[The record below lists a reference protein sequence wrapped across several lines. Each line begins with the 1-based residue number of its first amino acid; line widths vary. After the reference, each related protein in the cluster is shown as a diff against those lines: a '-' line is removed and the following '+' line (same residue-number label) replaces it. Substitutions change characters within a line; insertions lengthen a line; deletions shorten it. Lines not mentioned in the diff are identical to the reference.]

1 MQSRVFL
8 FKLNSAKLL
17 ASIQQHNQVPAM
29 NVYFGTVARAAP
41 VSEGG
46 SLFKL
51 DWERKSIIREVP
63 NVPVEPSLYHDPNAR
78 GNVRGVRGIR
88 ICNDEIFAADYH
100 TLNVFDRDL
109 NLKRRI
115 THGLMVGLHETQIV
129 GSSIWVTSTTLD
141 AALKYRLDDGSM
153 EESYWPREMPEFQ
166 EALDLEPLPI
176 DKSID
181 NRLNYLE
188 QKTFRG
194 SSHLHLN
201 AVCEFRGEVYALF
214 HSKCCVANLTR
225 GTIVIQDEKLKHAH
239 NLMMEEP
246 GVVYINDT
254 HRTVVREY
262 DLETGQQI
270 RAIDIKKMRG
280 IKSLLLKSAAR
291 AIKEMGVTFFGSK
304 RKATAK
310 PLYLRGLS
318 ITDDFIFAG
327 FSPATIVR
335 IDKASGEL
343 VDYYFHST
351 DMRVCIHGLTC
362 G

>member
-1 MQSRVFL
+1 MD
-8 FKLNSAKLL
+8 
-17 ASIQQHNQVPAM
+17 I
-29 NVYFGTVARAAP
+29 YFGTVARAAP

-51 DWERKSIIREVP
+51 DWDSKTIVKEVP

-88 ICNDEIFAADYH
+88 IYNNEVIAADYH
-100 TLNVFDRDL
+100 TLNIFDRDL
-109 NLKRRI
+109 NLRRKL
-115 THGLMVGLHETQIV
+115 THGLMVGFHETHLE

-141 AALKYRLDDGSM
+141 AALKYRLEDG
-153 EESYWPREMPEFQ
+153 ELEASYWPREMPEFQ
-166 EALDLEPLPI
+166 KSLDLEPLPI

-194 SSHLHLN
+194 PSHLHLN
-201 AVCEFRGEVYALF
+201 AVCEFRGEIYALF
-214 HSKCCVANLTR
+214 HSKCLVANLSR

-239 NLMMEEP
+239 NLVMEEP
-246 GVVYINDT
+246 GVVYVNDT

-262 DLETGQQI
+262 DLESGKQI

-280 IKSLLLKSAAR
+280 IKSLLLKSAAH
-291 AIKEMGVTFFGSK
+291 AIKEMGVSFFGSK

-318 ITDDFIFAG
+318 ITPDYIFAG
-327 FSPATIVR
+327 FSPATIVC
-335 IDKASGEL
+335 IDKRSGKL
-343 VDYYFHST
+343 IDFYFHST
-351 DMRVCIHGLTC
+351 DMRVCIHGLTAAESTA
-362 G
+362 